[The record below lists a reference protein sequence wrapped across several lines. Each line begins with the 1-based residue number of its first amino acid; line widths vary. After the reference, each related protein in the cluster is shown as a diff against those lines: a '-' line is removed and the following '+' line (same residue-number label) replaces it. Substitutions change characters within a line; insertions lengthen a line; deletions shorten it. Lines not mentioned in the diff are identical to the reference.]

1 MLQRVEPLSITD
13 FDKGLYTN
21 LNILNNEKGQS
32 PNCMDVK
39 WNADGSIQKRLG
51 ANTTNAV
58 AVGSAGAAGWTL
70 DNTTGG
76 LSTELQAFWKL
87 NETAGGRS
95 DEFGGNNLTDVN
107 ATLFSSG
114 IRGNAA
120 LHNVANSQVLYEA
133 TTGPIQTGAT
143 DFSISAWFYLN
154 STSPTVE
161 RTIVSKRDPPVDS
174 LTHLLL
180 HCDGADAS
188 TTFTDSSSQAH
199 SVTAQGNAQ
208 VDTAQQK
215 FGTGSALF
223 DGTGDY
229 LSIPDS
235 NSWNLGTGDFTIE
248 MFFRINAKVASGAIF
263 ESGLATIDGIR
274 ISPTDGVD
282 RWEIIING
290 ASQVIAQVLNDNQWY
305 HMALTRSSGTC
316 RLFVDGTQVGS
327 SFSNT
332 ADVTSG
338 TTGVSIG
345 ANSVDL
351 GPSLFFN
358 GWLDEIRVSKGI
370 ARYTANFT
378 APEFAFSQK
387 DFEYWLYVNT
397 DQFVTFKV
405 SSSGLAANA
414 TVRATSLGAVS
425 TGTWYHVVAFH
436 SDGTHIAV
444 TGNSLLATTTLYTAG
459 VRIGSAPFVIGGLSD
474 GLPGKPSFWMDGR
487 IDEVGFWKKILVQ
500 QNRSDLYGGG
510 TGNTYSK
517 GSSGFGWAMYD
528 FGASSIR
535 WVTVAAGTGIYAS
548 SNMGVT
554 YVSVATTRSQNYQ
567 YFERSRNVLI
577 ATSDS
582 FDVPMYWAGSVGTFF
597 ATLAPLSAPSVK
609 YSVNH
614 QGFLILL
621 NSSTRRRGFFYQD
634 DNTQLTSA
642 WPNSFDLPSSAD
654 DEITAAFT
662 LDKTLYVSTRY
673 KIFRVSYVGGN
684 PDWQYEVKRDWGFV
698 PRTVKKISI
707 ESEEF
712 AIGMDWGRHIRIF
725 DGSKDTIIST
735 NIEDDNGMC
744 DFAME
749 KISYS
754 GSGLIVTHAEVDPLE
769 YEYRMNV
776 GIGLDSNQTTHAI
789 VLNGRSL
796 AFYPYANQ
804 PYQAMCV
811 AESGGRQY
819 LLAVDRS
826 GYTYILNT
834 GNLDVTTTIND
845 NYDSP
850 FLFRETPAV
859 SQKSQKIDLYFK
871 QDSSGIV
878 YYNDRA
884 DLSSVWSSMPKRI
897 SITRNKSTI
906 GVVESIDLPA
916 TQNIYQ
922 FQLTSSSGT
931 ANPWRLT
938 HVDFLQSALGYGV
951 PNA

>member
-13 FDKGLYTN
+13 FNKGLYTN

-70 DNTTGG
+70 DNGG
-76 LSTELQAFWKL
+76 DLSTSIQAFWKL

-107 ATLFSSG
+107 STLFAPG

-120 LHNVANSQVLYEA
+120 DIIAANSQALYEA
-133 TTGPIQTGAT
+133 TTGSIETGAT

-161 RTIVSKRDPPVDS
+161 RTIVSKRDPAVDS
-174 LTHLLL
+174 LTVLLL
-180 HCDGADAS
+180 HCDGSDAS
-188 TTFTDSSSQAH
+188 TTFTDSSPSGKT
-199 SVTAQGNAQ
+199 VTAEGDAQ
-208 VDTAQQK
+208 IDTAQSK
-215 FGTGSALF
+215 FGGASGLF
-223 DGTGDY
+223 DGTLDY
-229 LSIPDS
+229 LSLADS
-235 NSWNLGTGDFTIE
+235 ADWDFPGDFTVDGW
-248 MFFRINAKVASGAIF
+248 FRFSAIATNMNLFDIGSFASGKGVAMRIDNAATT
-263 ESGLATIDGIR
+263 SIAVTVNGLTVINNV
-274 ISPTDGVD
+274 SLGV
-282 RWEIIING
+282 
-290 ASQVIAQVLNDNQWY
+290 VLANDTWY
-305 HMALTRSSGTC
+305 HFALVRSGQT
-316 RLFVDGTQVGS
+316 LKVYLDGTEKAS
-327 SFSNT
+327 ATNS
-332 ADVTSG
+332 DD
-338 TTGVSIG
+338 TTGGTAAYVG
-345 ANSVDL
+345 NSTL
-351 GPSLFFN
+351 PTTTTMA
-358 GWLDEIRVSKGI
+358 GWIDEFRVSKGV
-370 ARYTANFT
+370 ARFTANFT
-378 APEFAFSQK
+378 VATKAYAIQE
-387 DFEYWLYVNT
+387 FEYWLYVNT

-405 SSSGLAANA
+405 SSSGLAADA
-414 TVRATSLGAVS
+414 TVRATSLGAVG

-474 GLPGKPSFWMDGR
+474 GLAGKPSFWMDGR
-487 IDEVGFWKKILVQ
+487 IDEVGFWKKVLVQ
-500 QNRSDLYGGG
+500 QNRADLYGGG

-567 YFERSRNVLI
+567 YFERSKNVLI

-597 ATLAPLSAPSVK
+597 ATLAPLSAPAVK

-654 DEITAAFT
+654 DEITAPFT
-662 LDKTLYVSTRY
+662 IGKTLYVSTRY

-684 PDWQYEVKRDWGFV
+684 PDWSYQVVRDWGFV
-698 PRTVKKISI
+698 PRTVRKISLKGG
-707 ESEEF
+707 EV
-712 AIGMDWGRHIRIF
+712 AVGMDWGRHIRVF
-725 DGSKDTIIST
+725 DGVDDEIIST

-744 DFAME
+744 DYAME
-749 KISYS
+749 KISFA
-754 GSGLIVTHAEVDPLE
+754 GSGLIVSHAEVDPLE

-796 AFYPYANQ
+796 AFYPYSNQ

-819 LLAVDRS
+819 LMAVDRS

-834 GNLDVTTTIND
+834 GNLDITTTIND
-845 NYDSP
+845 VYDSP
-850 FLFRETPAV
+850 FLYRETPAIA
-859 SQKSQKIDLYFK
+859 QRGQKIDLYFK
-871 QDSSGIV
+871 ADSCGNV
-878 YYNDRA
+878 YYRDRA
-884 DLSSVWSSMPKRI
+884 DLSSVWSTMPR
-897 SITRNKSTI
+897 TVNVQRNQSTI
-906 GVVESIDLPA
+906 GVVASIDIPSV
-916 TQNIYQ
+916 QNIYQ
-922 FQLTSSSGT
+922 FQLTSSSGR

-938 HVDFLQSALGYGV
+938 HVDFLQSSLGYGV
-951 PNA
+951 PNN